1 MSSGTEPTLRARG
14 GRVTT
19 RQAAVRWVSS
29 PHGEPSGV
37 CTGHMKPQD
46 SGSSL
51 RTAVVRSCAKY
62 APLCTERKCDRYLQ
76 GRHTEDGSLICKHLL
91 SVGNSKQMVLRP
103 KRGGLATQTKTVG
116 ALLLYILCQSVT

>member
-1 MSSGTEPTLRARG
+1 MRARG

-62 APLCTERKCDRYLQ
+62 APRCTERKCDRYLHGQ
-76 GRHTEDGSLICKHLL
+76 HSRDGSLMSASIY
-91 SVGNSKQMVLRP
+91 S
-103 KRGGLATQTKTVG
+103 A
-116 ALLLYILCQSVT
+116 